1 MKHSH
6 LWEKNKNAF
15 TLAEVLITLGIIGV
29 VAAMTIPTLIQ
40 NYNQRAWDTAAS
52 VFNRRLGEA
61 LGFMNTQSSLV
72 GFATTKD
79 FVNELSRHIKIT
91 KICNNNELTD
101 CFTSEIF
108 TTGETINTPE
118 LKLAR
123 NLNSAGNYG
132 TETVG
137 VQFADGVTALVAYNP
152 NATQDPYSN
161 QVIKFTGSDK
171 SVGLG
176 TDAIAILYDV
186 SGGKNPNS
194 YGTGKDIRGINIA
207 LKIGAEFLNLGTN
220 YLPVDCSFAAGSS
233 TDETIKSNF
242 EKYCGDKDYYI
253 SDFSEDYWAGAQKV
267 CEDNGMHLPSSE
279 EFQELYER
287 KGEDGIPT
295 SGWYW
300 TDSTFDC
307 DYAWL
312 FDFENGEIYNS
323 GRSIDEFNVICLP

>member
-132 TETVG
+132 TETIG

-152 NATQDPYSN
+152 RATQDPYSN
-161 QVIKFTGSDK
+161 QVVKVTSSGK
-171 SVGLG
+171 SVSLE
-176 TDAIAILYDV
+176 TDALAILYDV
-186 SGGKNPNS
+186 SGGKNPNQMD
-194 YGTGKDIRGINIA
+194 TGKDIRGVNITINTGG
-207 LKIGAEFLNLGTN
+207 KFKNIGTVAAVNCADSTSEGYEYCNANDITLSAYDPNN
-220 YLPVDCSFAAGSS
+220 YWVGAKYSCAKEGMRLP
-233 TDETIKSNF
+233 TIT
-242 EKYCGDKDYYI
+242 EL
-253 SDFSEDYWAGAQKV
+253 E
-267 CEDNGMHLPSSE
+267 
-279 EFQELYER
+279 ELYNTQ

-295 SGWYW
+295 SGYYW
-300 TDSTFDC
+300 SETELDFSDSWDI
-307 DYAWL
+307 
-312 FDFENGEIYNS
+312 DFANGSRGHNPKNESQY
-323 GRSIDEFNVICLP
+323 VICVAN